1 MRRIRIAALAVCAL
15 AVAAPSAHGA
25 ARLVVKGHGFGHG
38 IGMSQYGAMGFAQHG
53 TGYRDILGH
62 YYEATSVVK
71 LADPPDAIRVL
82 LQSGR
87 SVRVSG
93 VVSGGPSGR
102 KLSASA
108 SYSADAVGG
117 RVALYAASG
126 RRLGTYASPLR
137 LAAPR
142 GGSFRLKGGAANGLA
157 NGRYRGVLE
166 VRANGSSVQAI
177 NAVGVEDYVRGVVSA
192 ESPPSWPAEALKAQA
207 VAARS
212 YAVTTD
218 AGSASDGFTQYAD
231 TRSQMYK
238 GVAAEFPSTDA
249 AVAATDDEVVA
260 QNGKAVTTFFF
271 STSGGHTENVEDSF
285 IGALPK
291 SWLKGV
297 DDPYDSVSP
306 RHNWGPFT
314 YSQGTVQAK
323 LGRLV
328 RGSFRG
334 ITVLERGASPRIVRA
349 EVNGTNGVT
358 QVTGP
363 QLRTAFGLYDT
374 WASFTYISAKSKVTS
389 SDEGGDEAKSKSN
402 GGGGASSTAPGT
414 TSAPADTTGGASGDG
429 SGDGTTGGQVASAS
443 ASAARRVLPA
453 PRRSLSGTFT
463 VARGTTL
470 AVQRRGTRG
479 GWVTVGLARVGK
491 GGAYR
496 ASLPGAGTYRVAL
509 GDVVGP
515 AVRVH

>member
-1 MRRIRIAALAVCAL
+1 MRGMRRIAAASISLATVAAV
-15 AVAAPSAHGA
+15 AVAAPGAHAA

-38 IGMSQYGAMGFAQHG
+38 IGMSQYGAMGYAQHG

-62 YYEATSVVK
+62 YYESTSVVK
-71 LADPPDAIRVL
+71 LADPPDAVRVL

-87 SVRVSG
+87 SVRVAG
-93 VVSGGPSGR
+93 VVAAGPHGKR
-102 KLSASA
+102 LSAA
-108 SYSADAVGG
+108 GSYSARAAGG
-117 RVALYAASG
+117 RVALYSASG
-126 RRLGTYASPLR
+126 RRIGTYASPLR
-137 LAAPR
+137 LASPS
-142 GGSFRLKGGAANGLA
+142 GGAFTLKGGAANGLA
-157 NGRYRGVLE
+157 NGRYRGALE

-177 NAVGVEDYVRGVVSA
+177 NAVGLEDYVRGVVSA

-218 AGSASDGFTQYAD
+218 AGTATDGFTQYAD

-238 GVAAEFPSTDA
+238 GVAAELPSTDA

-285 IGALPK
+285 IGAPPK

-306 RHNWGPFT
+306 RHNWGPYT
-314 YSQGTVQAK
+314 YSQSNAQAK
-323 LGRLV
+323 LKGLV

-349 EVNGTNGVT
+349 EVNGTGGVT

-363 QLRTAFGLYDT
+363 QLRQRFGLFDT
-374 WASFTYISAKSKVTS
+374 WATFTYISANSKMKS
-389 SDEGGDEAKSKSN
+389 SDDDDAPAAGSTPTPATTGVPANTVN
-402 GGGGASSTAPGT
+402 GGATDGA
-414 TSAPADTTGGASGDG
+414 GDA
-429 SGDGTTGGQVASAS
+429 TTGGQAASIAH
-443 ASAARRVLPA
+443 RPA
-453 PRRSLSGTFT
+453 PRLTGTFT
-463 VARGTTL
+463 V
-470 AVQRRGTRG
+470 RRGKRLSVERRDAD
-479 GWVTVGLARVGK
+479 GWRTVGHARVG
-491 GGAYR
+491 R
-496 ASLPGAGTYRVAL
+496 AGRYAATLPGPGTYRVAL
-509 GDVVGP
+509 GDLVGP
-515 AVRVH
+515 SVNVR